1 MFECW
6 LNSFVFSSFL
16 VYFFKYFTV
25 INIKHVIKMSVF
37 FLIFWCKLEHF
48 VRVIIIASH
57 LNIFKRKIPKK
68 KVPFTNLFI
77 INILRYL
84 FRCSIIL
91 PFLYMLNHTWFFSLS
106 QKSTYTNTHHTLRP
120 IRRQMHGFIYC
131 WNDKSATFLSHF
143 SFSFVSLRYSIGIFL
158 FFFIRFGFKKKW
170 RRK

>member
-1 MFECW
+1 MWNSWLNRTYTVFIMFECW

-57 LNIFKRKIPKK
+57 LNIFERKIPIIKK
-68 KVPFTNLFI
+68 IPFTNLFI
-77 INILRYL
+77 IYILRYL

-91 PFLYMLNHTWFFSLS
+91 PFLYMLNHTWFFLYHK
-106 QKSTYTNTHHTLRP
+106 QKHIHKHSPHTKA
-120 IRRQMHGFIYC
+120 
-131 WNDKSATFLSHF
+131 D
-143 SFSFVSLRYSIGIFL
+143 
-158 FFFIRFGFKKKW
+158 
-170 RRK
+170 